1 MTVGELQI
9 GSNVR
14 TTDEAKSTGHIVEDF
29 GDLAGAEVRI
39 TADLTAKSR
48 RWGVALDD
56 GRIAFL
62 DDADIELVE

>member
-1 MTVGELQI
+1 MTGGHFEI
-9 GSNVR
+9 GTIVR
-14 TTDEAKSTGHIVEDF
+14 TTDDTHTTGHIVEDF
-29 GDLAGAEVRI
+29 GDLAGAEVRLSP
-39 TADLTAKSR
+39 DLTAKGR

>member
-1 MTVGELQI
+1 MTRGEFQVGA
-9 GSNVR
+9 NVR
-14 TTDEAKSTGHIVEDF
+14 TTDEAKSTGRIIEDF

-39 TADLTAKSR
+39 GTDSTAKSR

>member
-1 MTVGELQI
+1 MTGGEIHI

-14 TTDEAKSTGHIVEDF
+14 TTDEAQSTGHIVEDF

-39 TADLTAKSR
+39 SADLTAKSR